1 MAKVVYSAGIDH
13 MSGALSKPSKS
24 GQHSCEKMLLATHRT
39 AATTS
44 KDCNRIYLRT
54 PVKRTSPLSQRE
66 FENRAKFMVVSGM
79 IKARKADLMKITT
92 DQQNFLAQK
101 NDPDGAK
108 TMKAYYWKICGA
120 EYDESH
126 ASAKAQNDSRHSRS
140 YDLSPCSTLPHRV
153 HSVSAR
159 WGPQKRCM
167 VYSV

>member
-1 MAKVVYSAGIDH
+1 MAKVTYSAGIDH

-44 KDCNRIYLRT
+44 NKCNRLYLRT

-92 DQQNFLAQK
+92 DHEGVLLEDLRRGVRRVALVVAFGK
-101 NDPDGAK
+101 E
-108 TMKAYYWKICGA
+108 IA
-120 EYDESH
+120 ESIP
-126 ASAKAQNDSRHSRS
+126 
-140 YDLSPCSTLPHRV
+140 LC
-153 HSVSAR
+153 
-159 WGPQKRCM
+159 
-167 VYSV
+167 